1 MLALQIPVGM
11 TEENSLP
18 DSLLIPLVPSGII
31 GADPGGGNAEDE
43 PIYPKSLWVVL
54 AEIYIWFFTGISL
67 GK

>member
-1 MLALQIPVGM
+1 M

-43 PIYPKSLWVVL
+43 PIYPKSL
-54 AEIYIWFFTGISL
+54 
-67 GK
+67 